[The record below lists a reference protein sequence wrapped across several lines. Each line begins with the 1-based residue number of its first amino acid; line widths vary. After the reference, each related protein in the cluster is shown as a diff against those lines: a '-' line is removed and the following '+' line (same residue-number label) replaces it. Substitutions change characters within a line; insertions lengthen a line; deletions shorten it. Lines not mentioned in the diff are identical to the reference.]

1 MTCFCRQ
8 TSFTVRN
15 FLKRSEIFWSDVYGV
30 NSLASDSRPTRKTDT
45 VVQDGHVCLLRF
57 GCNAVCETLLY
68 QFTSSTFGV
77 WIFNFFFSSS
87 LLPPPAYFHF
97 PWQSRLVCV
106 QYVSKS
112 LSVPLAECRPPAHTH
127 THRDR
132 RFTLLASS
140 IISPRTYLRD
150 ESCQSSKK
158 SLSLAL
164 FYCADSGRRRTLRQ
178 ERNRLSLRFLCVFS
192 FLFFFYLF
200 DDPFRTTRRHTKE
213 INKNT

>member
-1 MTCFCRQ
+1 MLCVKHYCINSRRPLLVCGFSTFFFPLPFSSPSPCLFSFSLTVSTCVC
-8 TSFTVRN
+8 TVCVKE
-15 FLKRSEIFWSDVYGV
+15 LVSSI
-30 NSLASDSRPTRKTDT
+30 SRVPP
-45 VVQDGHVCLLRF
+45 
-57 GCNAVCETLLY
+57 
-68 QFTSSTFGV
+68 SST
-77 WIFNFFFSSS
+77 
-87 LLPPPAYFHF
+87 H
-97 PWQSRLVCV
+97 R
-106 QYVSKS
+106 
-112 LSVPLAECRPPAHTH
+112 E
-127 THRDR
+127 RDR

-192 FLFFFYLF
+192 FFFFFYLF

>member
-15 FLKRSEIFWSDVYGV
+15 FLKRSEIFWSDIYGV

-77 WIFNFFFSSS
+77 WIFNFFFPSS
-87 LLPPPAYFHF
+87 LLFS
-97 PWQSRLVCV
+97 SRSPCLFSFSLTVSTCVCTVCV
-106 QYVSKS
+106 KELVSS
-112 LSVPLAECRPPAHTH
+112 ISRVPPSSTHTH
-127 THRDR
+127 TQRETLYSTRKFYNIPPHISTR
-132 RFTLLASS
+132 RELSVV
-140 IISPRTYLRD
+140 
-150 ESCQSSKK
+150 KK

-164 FYCADSGRRRTLRQ
+164 FYCADSGGRRTLRQ
-178 ERNRLSLRFLCVFS
+178 ERNRLSLRFLC
-192 FLFFFYLF
+192 LFILF
-200 DDPFRTTRRHTKE
+200 IWRSLSDDKTPHKRDK
-213 INKNT
+213 